1 MAFTYK
7 RRRPSIVR
15 NFWVYRRLVALAMVL
30 GLMLWFIWA
39 NNAPATVAFP
49 FGLGKFESTI
59 GLVIL
64 LSSLVGS
71 VATAPGA
78 DPDLRHPPPAAV
90 GTSRRPRR
98 APGTPRGS
106 PALRLCLE
114 DDRRVPGFQLVLRSR
129 DHAFPMSRRPARV
142 PP

>member
-7 RRRPSIVR
+7 RRRTSIVR
-15 NFWVYRRLVALAMVL
+15 NFWVYRRLVLVAMVL

-39 NNAPATVAFP
+39 NNAAATVAFP

-71 VATAPGA
+71 VAGA
-78 DPDLRHPPPAAV
+78 LVLTLVLALRRRNPSGTRGGPNEPSNLPDDRPPPDYASKTTE
-90 GTSRRPRR
+90 GFPESRW
-98 APGTPRGS
+98 S
-106 PALRLCLE
+106 
-114 DDRRVPGFQLVLRSR
+114 
-129 DHAFPMSRRPARV
+129 
-142 PP
+142 

>member
-15 NFWVYRRLVALAMVL
+15 NFWIYRRLVALAMVL

-64 LSSLVGS
+64 LSSMVGA
-71 VATAPGA
+71 VATALVLTLIYAVRLRQPSGLRGGPGGP
-78 DPDLRHPPPAAV
+78 PDLPEDRPPPDYAK
-90 GTSRRPRR
+90 T
-98 APGTPRGS
+98 T
-106 PALRLCLE
+106 E
-114 DDRRVPGFQLVLRSR
+114 GFPDSNW
-129 DHAFPMSRRPARV
+129 S
-142 PP
+142 